1 MEAMGAGRPVVGTA
15 LPGIAE
21 VVGDAGSLVEP
32 PDAEQLAQALK
43 PYLQDP
49 QLAARTGAKGRARVA
64 ERMTLDRTVA
74 DLGALYTRLAGEPA
88 IP

>member
-1 MEAMGAGRPVVGTA
+1 MGAGRPVVGTA
-15 LPGIAE
+15 LPGIVE
-21 VVGDAGSLVEP
+21 VVGDAGSLVDP
-32 PDAEQLAQALK
+32 PDAEQLAAAFK

-49 QLAARTGAKGRARVA
+49 QLAARTGAIGRARVA

-74 DLGALYTRLAGEPA
+74 DLAALYVRLAGKAA